1 MEARVFLLAAGL
13 GTRLRPLTT
22 RRPKPLVPVCGRP
35 MLDYALAHA
44 RAHGLG
50 PVVVNAFY
58 LAEQV
63 VAWAAKHEGVT
74 VSVEAPEALGTG
86 GGMRKA
92 REQLADRLV
101 ALNADT
107 LCDIDLTALLAALD
121 HADAALALRPL
132 APGERYGEVRVDA
145 EGVISTLAEHRQI
158 PPVGAE
164 RPGTHFTGVHAL
176 RRALLDELPREGASC
191 VVRQGYAKVLHERRI
206 VGLLHPGLWLDVGD
220 PELYWLTNQQM
231 LSGALRLPLDP
242 LLDAAWAQVGPRRV
256 GGPEAVAGGERVT
269 AEGPFFIG
277 RDVVFEGD
285 AHVGPGTILGAGA
298 RVGAGARLEGV
309 VVWDGCLVQP
319 DAHIRR
325 AVVYDGL
332 GPELSELLTLGT
344 R

>member
-50 PVVVNAFY
+50 PIVVNAFH

-63 VAWAAKHEGVT
+63 VAWAAQHDDVA
-74 VSVEAPEALGTG
+74 VSVEAPEVLGTG
-86 GGMRKA
+86 GGMVRAKDL
-92 REQLADRLV
+92 LAERFV

-107 LCDIDLTALLAALD
+107 LCDVDLTGLFAALD
-121 HADAALALRPL
+121 DADAALALRPL

-145 EGVISTLAEHRQI
+145 EGVISKLAEHRQI
-158 PPVGAE
+158 PPVGEE
-164 RPGTHFTGVHAL
+164 RGGAHFTGVHAL
-176 RRALLDELPREGASC
+176 RRAQLDVLPTTGESC
-191 VVRQGYAKVLHERRI
+191 IVRQGYARVLHERRI
-206 VGLLHPGLWLDVGD
+206 VGRAHHGLWLDVGD
-220 PELYWLTNQQM
+220 PELYWLTNQKM
-231 LSGALRLPLDP
+231 LAGDLRLPLDP
-242 LLDAAWAQVGPRRV
+242 LPDAAWAEVGGRRV
-256 GGPEAVAGGERVT
+256 GGPHALRGGDRVR
-269 AEGPFFIG
+269 ADGPFFIG

-285 AHVGPGTILGAGA
+285 AHIGPGTILGAGA